1 MRARIGIL
9 FFHLMALLPLRGAQA
24 VGTFIGRMLYRFGNR
39 EKQVTRVNL
48 SLCYPDLDDAARERM
63 VRRVLIEGGR
73 SLAELGPCWLWP
85 VDKVMGL
92 ITETIGLEH
101 VDAADARGKGV
112 VIIGPHMG
120 AWEVAGVWVSQR
132 YPGSPILYRPPR
144 IAGLDPLIV
153 RARERAGSR
162 LVPVGRRAVAD
173 LLTALHQGT
182 GVGLLPDQEPKQGT
196 GIFAPFFGIP
206 AYTMVLCSR
215 LVMKTGAAPIF
226 IVAERLPAAA
236 GFRLHLIPAPESLN
250 VASVEESVRAMNRG
264 VEACVNIN
272 PEQFQWH
279 YKRFNT
285 RPPDEGT
292 EAGFY

>member
-9 FFHLMALLPLRGAQA
+9 FFRLMALLPLGGVQTM
-24 VGTFIGRMLYRFGNR
+24 GSMIGRMLYRLGHR
-39 EKQVTRVNL
+39 EKHVTRMNL
-48 SLCYPDLDDAARERM
+48 SLCYPDLDDATREQM
-63 VRRVLIEGGR
+63 VREVLIEGGR

-92 ITETIGLEH
+92 ITETVGIKH

-144 IAGLDPLIV
+144 IKGLDPLIV
-153 RARERAGSR
+153 KARERTGSR
-162 LVPVGRRAVAD
+162 LVPVGRRAVAE
-173 LLTALHQGT
+173 LLNALHRGT

-196 GIFAPFFGIP
+196 GVFAPFFGIP

-215 LVMKTGAAPIF
+215 LVMKTGATPIF
-226 IVAERLPAAA
+226 IVAERLPDAA
-236 GFRLHLIPAPESLN
+236 GFRLHLLPAPEPLDTGSVDTS
-250 VASVEESVRAMNRG
+250 VAAMNRG
-264 VEACVNIN
+264 VEACVSIN
-272 PEQFQWH
+272 PVQFQWH

-285 RPPDEGT
+285 RPPDEEGET
-292 EAGFY
+292 GFY

>member
-9 FFHLMALLPLRGAQA
+9 FFHLMALLPLRGVQA
-24 VGTFIGRMLYRFGNR
+24 VGAFIGRTLYRIGNR
-39 EKQVTRVNL
+39 EKQITRVNL

-63 VRRVLIEGGR
+63 VRQVLIEGGR

-85 VDKVMGL
+85 VDRVMGL
-92 ITETIGLEH
+92 ITETVGLEH

-144 IAGLDPLIV
+144 IAGLAPLIV

-162 LVPVGRRAVAD
+162 LVPVGRRAVAE
-173 LLTALHQGT
+173 LLSALHKGT

-196 GIFAPFFGIP
+196 GIFTPFFGIA

-215 LVMKTGAAPIF
+215 LVMKTDATPIF
-226 IVAERLPAAA
+226 IVAERLPEAA
-236 GFRLHLIPAPESLN
+236 GFRLHLIPAPEPLN
-250 VASVEESVRAMNRG
+250 VGSVEQSVTAMNRG
-264 VEACVNIN
+264 VEACVSVN
-272 PEQFQWH
+272 PNQFQWH

-285 RPPDEGT
+285 RPPDEKSG
-292 EAGFY
+292 AGFY